1 MKSIIKYLLGTLA
14 LTAVM
19 VACKKD
25 ENRITLEGGTAPVL
39 TSSSAA
45 TRTLVMTDSTKPGA
59 KFIWSNPNYT
69 FTTGVSSQ
77 DVTYVL
83 EVDTAGTNFKG
94 SRKQEISIARS
105 LEVNYSVKELNAI
118 LSKMDLLENIPH
130 NMEFRIKA
138 TLANGSVPLYS
149 NVVKITITPYL
160 DVVVPIPTTGALY
173 ITGNAMA
180 SDWTNNP
187 PATQKFT
194 KVSNTEYY
202 IIVPLVSGKEY
213 KFLSTLT
220 QWQPQ
225 YGTTNATGTE
235 LAGDIGYN
243 LGAGSDPASIKT
255 PADAGNYKITVNFKT
270 GRYTVVKQ

>member
-1 MKSIIKYLLGTLA
+1 MKNVFKYLLAAFSLLVVFA
-14 LTAVM
+14 S
-19 VACKKD
+19 CKKD
-25 ENRITLEGGTAPVL
+25 ENQIVFEGGTAPVL

-45 TRTLVMTDSTKPGA
+45 TRTLVMADSVKPGV
-59 KFIWSNPNYT
+59 KFTWTNPNYS

-94 SRKQEISIARS
+94 SRKQEISIS
-105 LEVNYSVKELNAI
+105 KNLEVNYNVKELNAI

-138 TLANGSVPLYS
+138 SLANGSVPLYS

-160 DVVVPIPTTGALY
+160 DVVVPIPTTGTLY
-173 ITGNAMA
+173 ITGSAMP
-180 SDWTNNP
+180 SDWTNSP
-187 PATQKFT
+187 PAAQKFT
-194 KVSNTEYY
+194 KVSNTEYF
-202 IIVPLVSGKEY
+202 IIVPLAPGKEY

-225 YGTTNATGTE
+225 YGTTNGTGTE
-235 LAGDIGYN
+235 LGGDIGYN
-243 LGAGSDPASIKT
+243 LGSGSDPASIKT
-255 PADAGNYKITVNFKT
+255 PADAGPYKITVNFKT